1 MNVLIIEDEGIAIR
15 KLKKI
20 LLEIN
25 PKIEIIAEL
34 VSVYDAKLW
43 FRNNSLQNLDL
54 IFSDIQLSDGLCF
67 EIFENLGTNIPIIFT
82 TAYNE
87 YALRAFKLNGV
98 DYLLKPIQKEEL
110 AQALSKF
117 DQTKKLYSQNQLI
130 DIQLLIKQFQQSTPN
145 NPSFITYQK
154 DKLVPLPCE
163 TIAYFYTQNL
173 VVYAV
178 VDKNEFAL
186 EETMEEIENRLPS
199 HLFFRA
205 NRQFIIQRKY
215 VSSAELYFNNRLLV
229 RLSLKTP
236 EDIVVSREKASQFKH
251 WLTGTAF

>member
-1 MNVLIIEDEGIAIR
+1 MKVLIIEDEGIAIR
-15 KLKKI
+15 KLRKI
-20 LLEIN
+20 LLGID
-25 PKIEIIAEL
+25 PDIEIVAEL

-43 FRNNSLQNLDL
+43 FQKHPVAGVDL
-54 IFSDIQLSDGLCF
+54 LFSDIQLSDGLCF

-110 AQALSKF
+110 AQALAKF
-117 DQTKKLYSQNQLI
+117 EQTKKMYSHNQLI
-130 DIQLLIKQFQQSTPN
+130 DIQSLIKQFQQPAQSS
-145 NPSFITYQK
+145 PSFITYQK
-154 DKLVPLPCE
+154 EKLLPLPCE
-163 TIAYFYTQNL
+163 TIAYFYTQNQ

-178 VDKNEFAL
+178 VDKNEYAL
-186 EETMEEIENRLPS
+186 DETMEEIENRLPL

-215 VSSAELYFNNRLLV
+215 VANAETYFNNRLLV
-229 RLSLKTP
+229 RLSVKTRD
-236 EDIVVSREKASQFKH
+236 EIIISREKTTLFKN
-251 WLTGTAF
+251 WLTEG

>member
-25 PKIEIIAEL
+25 SKIEIIAEL